1 MSTIYVLTKQGK
13 ILKTEV
19 TETVGEIWVK
29 INGEYEANSVFNP
42 NVNREFMLL
51 TDKDGHP
58 LIFHKRYLF
67 KVIK

>member
-1 MSTIYVLTKQGK
+1 MSTILVLTKQGK

-19 TETVGEIWVK
+19 LESASEVWAKV
-29 INGEYEANSVFNP
+29 NGEYEPNLVYNSNA
-42 NVNREFMLL
+42 NREFMLL

-67 KVIK
+67 KVVE